1 MTRVFNLC
9 VPLPDFISDLS
20 PRLAREAMNQV
31 SNALRIHKLHMVIS
45 FSIATGF
52 TGTVGM
58 LIWSKET
65 TEQERLLEVQRRN
78 DWVLRIGRRLG
89 KFNRTEDI
97 FSCIAI
103 IISITASIVFFSN
116 FMAYRS
122 LRSFQVLYF
131 SKLEK
136 IATTR

>member
-31 SNALRIHKLHMVIS
+31 SNALRTHRLHMVIS
-45 FSIATGF
+45 FSTATGF

-58 LIWSKET
+58 LIWSKEPT
-65 TEQERLLEVQRRN
+65 DHDLFLEAQRRN
-78 DWVLRIGRRLG
+78 DWVLRIGRRLS

-97 FSCIAI
+97 FSCTAI
-103 IISITASIVFFSN
+103 IISITASVIFFSN
-116 FMAYRS
+116 FLAYRS
-122 LRSFQVLYF
+122 LKRFQFLYF

-136 IATTR
+136 IATTH

>member
-9 VPLPDFISDLS
+9 VPLPTFISDLS
-20 PRLAREAMNQV
+20 PRLAREAMSQV

-45 FSIATGF
+45 SSIATGF
-52 TGTVGM
+52 TGTIGM
-58 LIWSKET
+58 LIWNKEP
-65 TEQERLLEVQRRN
+65 TEQERLLEVQRRGGL
-78 DWVLRIGRRLG
+78 VLRILGRLG

-103 IISITASIVFFSN
+103 IISITASVFFFSN

-122 LRSFQVLYF
+122 LRGFQVLYF
-131 SKLEK
+131 SNLEK

>member
-31 SNALRIHKLHMVIS
+31 SNALRTHRLHMVIS
-45 FSIATGF
+45 FSTATGF

-58 LIWSKET
+58 LIWSKEP
-65 TEQERLLEVQRRN
+65 TEEERLLAVQRGD
-78 DWVLRIGRRLG
+78 DWLLRFRRRLG

-97 FSCIAI
+97 FSCTAI
-103 IISITASIVFFSN
+103 IISITASVVFFSN

-122 LRSFQVLYF
+122 LKGFQVLYF